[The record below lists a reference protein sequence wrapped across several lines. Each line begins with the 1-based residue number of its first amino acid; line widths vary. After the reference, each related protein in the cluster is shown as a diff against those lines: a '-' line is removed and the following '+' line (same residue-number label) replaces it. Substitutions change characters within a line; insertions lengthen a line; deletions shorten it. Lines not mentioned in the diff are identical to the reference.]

1 MDTHGGNPYK
11 SLELKQVSIVQIN
24 VDSTR
29 EWFLV
34 HIFLYLIMFLLH
46 LCPGLHTITNFTVLC
61 RFATKNRGRNDFSH
75 FTIFPYFFVFS
86 TYQRALPNEFC
97 GEIVKIGAATT
108 NFTLLFFVTFWF
120 VSLTRRGFRIQQI
133 LRKWQKIGAATI
145 FRSFF
150 FSHLPEGASEF
161 NKFCENIEKSWSRR
175 FFALCCSHLPERA
188 SELN

>member
-1 MDTHGGNPYK
+1 
-11 SLELKQVSIVQIN
+11 
-24 VDSTR
+24 
-29 EWFLV
+29 
-34 HIFLYLIMFLLH
+34 MFLLH

-61 RFATKNRGRNDFSH
+61 RFATKNRGRNDF
-75 FTIFPYFFVFS
+75 PLLLCFS

-120 VSLTRRGFRIQQI
+120 VSLIRRGFRIQQI

-150 FSHLPEGASEF
+150 VFLTYQKALPNSTNSVKILKSRGRDDFSHFVVLTYQRELP
-161 NKFCENIEKSWSRR
+161 N
-175 FFALCCSHLPERA
+175 
-188 SELN
+188 